1 MSKEKA
7 LELARCVEINIG
19 NMIDMMPMLQTHPL
33 LGIVKLQI
41 KDCIEELEKEESNE

>member
-1 MSKEKA
+1 MDKERV

-19 NMIDMMPMLQTHPL
+19 NMVDMMPILQTHPL

-41 KDCIEELEKEESNE
+41 KGCIEELEKEESQ